1 MDLTK
6 NIEVARFRGRIY
18 FARGFTVQSA
28 LRQIVRGTHCKFG
41 IYLNKLCR
49 VTTGTFP
56 QFFLCNFIIYLL
68 T

>member
-28 LRQIVRGTHCKFG
+28 LRQIVRGTHCKFE

-49 VTTGTFP
+49 VTTVIFHNS
-56 QFFLCNFIIYLL
+56 FFVTLLFIY
-68 T
+68 